1 MKKKILIF
9 GAGSIGNHFAN
20 ASLKKNY
27 EVFVTDIDNSAL
39 KRMKEKIFPLR
50 YKKWNNKIHLID
62 YKHIFKSSLY
72 FNFIVVGT
80 PPETHLS
87 LANKIFKS
95 IKFEKI
101 LIEKPLCSFNQ
112 NFTDFQIINK
122 NNIYCGY
129 NHSVSKSI
137 LYFLKLIKNNKKKLN
152 FLSVSWNEGWDGILK
167 AHFWLKSEYDS
178 YLGNFKRGGGALQEH
193 SHGLHLT
200 ILIIELF
207 SKLEKF
213 KITKIINFNKKSKLS
228 YDNYA
233 LIDFFSKR
241 IRSVYNT
248 DLISNKSNKNAVII
262 GDNLKI
268 QWIHNYKKS
277 FDAVI
282 YNSGNKKITKLFK
295 KNRADEFI
303 TELSHIERSNK
314 KNYKFSNIK
323 LDNAIKTVKI
333 IKNCFKDEI

>member
-27 EVFVTDIDNSAL
+27 EIYVTDIDNSAL
-39 KRMKEKIFPLR
+39 KRMKEKIFPSR
-50 YKKWNNKIHLID
+50 YKKWDDKINLID
-62 YKHIFKSSLY
+62 YKNIFKTSLY
-72 FNFIVVGT
+72 FNLIIVGT
-80 PPETHLS
+80 PPETHLY
-87 LANKIFKS
+87 LAKKILKNLKFK
-95 IKFEKI
+95 KI

-112 NFTDFQIINK
+112 NFIDFKKINK

-137 LYFLKLIKNNKKKLN
+137 LYFLKLIKNNKNKLN
-152 FLSVSWNEGWDGILK
+152 FLSVSWNEGWEGILK
-167 AHFWLKSEYDS
+167 AHFWLKSEYES
-178 YLGNFKRGGGALQEH
+178 YLGNFKKGGGALQEH

-200 ILIIELF
+200 ILILEFF
-207 SKLEKF
+207 SKLEEF
-213 KITKIINFNKKSKLS
+213 KINKIINFSKKGKLS

-233 LIDFFSKR
+233 LIEFLSKK

-248 DLISNKSNKNAVII
+248 DLISNNSNKSAII
-262 GDNLKI
+262 AGNNLKI
-268 QWIHNYKKS
+268 QWIHNYKKN

-282 YNSGNKKITKLFK
+282 YNNGNKKIIKLFK

-303 TELSHIERSNK
+303 TELSHIEKSNK
-314 KNYKFSNIK
+314 KNYFFSNIK
-323 LDNAIKTVKI
+323 LDNAIKTVML
-333 IKNCFKDEI
+333 IKKFFKDEI